1 MIPPILIFLVLLMVP
16 LRVSAMELFGD
27 QRNRNTLRASTEVR
41 ENQREATETD
51 QGACRVGR
59 GYGVTGIKPM
69 TVLPLPLIE
78 PDLPICS
85 IRLSEAFH
93 RFAS

>member
-69 TVLPLPLIE
+69 TVLRR
-78 PDLPICS
+78 CQK
-85 IRLSEAFH
+85 FCV
-93 RFAS
+93 